1 MSQTTLLQFW
11 SAAQPS
17 KKTQHKTTVEAT
29 ARETLTPH
37 YIRPIPNDPRYAA
50 RLEEEYALIDKNQF
64 ARVFLQVRTI
74 LSLIETIG
82 RETKQPIPH
91 VIRGSAGSSLV
102 CYLLG
107 ITHIDP
113 IRYGIELA
121 RFMNRCRT
129 DIPDIDIDVPYN
141 RRDEIY
147 GRIAA
152 TWEDQVARV
161 SNHVMWKLKTA
172 TRESAKEVLKDKQK
186 EQPPEAT
193 KQALQQVRRKHF
205 QLNKIL
211 PDKADQEDVKQK
223 VQQRLGT
230 LRSYSKHCGGI
241 VIFEDQPQVPPEL
254 QLKSFDVNGARMAQ
268 LKLNKDQVEDQGLI
282 KIDVLSNRG
291 LAQLAEIC
299 PTRALIAYPVRDGQT
314 ERIFAKGLTLGV
326 TFGESRG
333 MRRLFVEMAPRNVEE
348 IAIALALIRP
358 AAASEGRKM
367 VFLEK
372 WKQLN
377 ATADRAADDSAGLLR
392 PIVFDDDA
400 ILKIRKALRCDAAEA
415 DRWRKAFAKG
425 NAQARVDFRRH
436 MMERGYSRTL
446 IDTIVDDL
454 NQLVYYSFCKSHALS
469 YAQLVWA
476 LAYWKVHHP
485 HAFWCASLNH
495 CHSEFRKWVHYREAL
510 LSGLQLSRAP
520 PPYIL
525 GTRGEGPVLIAAAGE
540 QTLLFTDED
549 TPQQALRDMRTH
561 GYWLTKDFLPSCG
574 MWQEAQQRLDGKHSV
589 RFRGLIATSRVCHRD
604 HGIFTL
610 LCIGVGN
617 GEFVDLVI
625 ANESRADLFRYAAIE
640 GTGLIREGASPLL
653 QTIDV
658 QTIRGVSMKRML
670 ASAMAAEK

>member
-1 MSQTTLLQFW
+1 MQQTTLFQFW
-11 SAAQPS
+11 NAASTQPKS
-17 KKTQHKTTVEAT
+17 QHKTIVQAT
-29 ARETLTPH
+29 ARETLVPQ
-37 YIRPIPNDPRYAA
+37 YIRPIPNDPRYVA

-107 ITHIDP
+107 ITHLDP

-147 GRIAA
+147 SRIAA

-172 TRESAKEVLKDKQK
+172 TRESAKEVLKEK
-186 EQPPEAT
+186 EQPQEQTTEAL
-193 KQALQQVRRKHF
+193 KQVRKKHF
-205 QLNKIL
+205 QLNNIL
-211 PDKADQEDVKQK
+211 PEKADQQEVKTK

-241 VIFEDQPQVPPEL
+241 VIFEDQPQVPQEL
-254 QLKSFDVNGARMAQ
+254 QLKTFDVGGAKISQ
-268 LKLNKDQVEDQGLI
+268 LKLNKDQVEDQGFI

-299 PTRALIAYPVRDGQT
+299 PTRSLTTYPVRDGQT

-377 ATADRAADDSAGLLR
+377 TAADRASDDSAGLLR

-415 DRWRKAFAKG
+415 DKWRKAFAKG
-425 NAQARVDFRRH
+425 NAQARVDFRRQ
-436 MMERGYSRTL
+436 MMERGYSRVV
-446 IDTIVDDL
+446 IDTMVDDL
-454 NQLVYYSFCKSHALS
+454 NQLIYYSFCKSHALS

-476 LAYWKVHHP
+476 LAYWKAHHP
-485 HAFWCASLNH
+485 HAFWCAALNH

-510 LSGLQLSRAP
+510 LSGLQLSREP
-520 PPYIL
+520 PPYKL
-525 GTRGEGPVLIAAAGE
+525 GTRANKPALVAVVESAE
-540 QTLLFTDED
+540 QMLLTNEE
-549 TPQQALRDMRTH
+549 TPKQAIHDIRTH
-561 GYWLTKDFLPSCG
+561 GYWLTKDFLPNCG
-574 MWQEAQQRLDGKHSV
+574 VWQEPQQRLDGKQSV

-610 LCIGVGN
+610 ICLGTGN
-617 GEFVDLVI
+617 GEFVDIVI
-625 ANESRADLFRYAAIE
+625 ANASRADLFRYVAIE

-653 QTIDV
+653 TTIDV
-658 QTIRGVSMKRML
+658 QTVRGVSLKRL
-670 ASAMAAEK
+670 VTVS